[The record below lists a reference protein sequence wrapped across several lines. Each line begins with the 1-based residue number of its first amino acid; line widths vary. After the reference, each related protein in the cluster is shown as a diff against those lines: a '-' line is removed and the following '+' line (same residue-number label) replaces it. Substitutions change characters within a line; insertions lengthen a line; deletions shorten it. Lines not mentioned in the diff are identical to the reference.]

1 MRKKAKRCNEAINRT
16 VQKKTLA
23 PNVKCDMRV
32 YNNNSND
39 FLIKISDNNRGQK
52 APDTVIETKV
62 V

>member
-1 MRKKAKRCNEAINRT
+1 MQKKA
-16 VQKKTLA
+16 LA
-23 PNVKCDMRV
+23 PNVKCEMRV

-39 FLIKISDNNRGQK
+39 FLIKISDNDRGQK

>member
-1 MRKKAKRCNEAINRT
+1 MQRT
-16 VQKKTLA
+16 DKSKLQKKTLA

-39 FLIKISDNNRGQK
+39 FLIKISDNDRGQK

-62 V
+62 VWLNI